1 MFELHPTLQSDTVKI
16 GELPLSLLLLSKD
29 ANYPWLIL
37 VPKRYGIEE
46 LYELSP
52 DDRYQLTQESDWISR
67 ALVSLFSPDK
77 LNIAAIGN
85 MVPQLHIHHVCRFHN
100 DACWPKPVWGQVPA
114 TAYTNAEIAAIIK
127 NVSGKLTSCG
137 LTSS

>member
-1 MFELHPTLQSDTVKI
+1 
-16 GELPLSLLLLSKD
+16 
-29 ANYPWLIL
+29 
-37 VPKRYGIEE
+37 
-46 LYELSP
+46 LYELSA

-77 LNIAAIGN
+77 LNIAVIGN
-85 MVPQLHIHHVCRFHN
+85 MVPQLHMHHVCRFRN

-114 TAYTNAEIAAIIK
+114 TAYTNTEIAAIIK
-127 NVSGKLTSCG
+127 NVSGKLTSCD

>member
-1 MFELHPTLQSDTVKI
+1 MFELHPTLESDTVKI

-37 VPKRYGIEE
+37 VPKRHGIEE
-46 LYELSP
+46 LYQLSA
-52 DDRYQLTQESDWISR
+52 DDRHQLMKESDWISR

-77 LNIAAIGN
+77 LNIAVIGN
-85 MVPQLHIHHVCRFHN
+85 MVPQLHIHHVCRFRT
-100 DACWPKPVWGQVPA
+100 DVCWPKPVWGQVPA
-114 TAYTNAEIAAIIK
+114 TAYTHADVTAIISD
-127 NVSGKLTSCG
+127 VSGQLISCG

>member
-1 MFELHPTLQSDTVKI
+1 MFELHPTLESDTVKI

-37 VPKRYGIEE
+37 VPKRHGIEE
-46 LYELSP
+46 LYQLSA
-52 DDRYQLTQESDWISR
+52 DDRHQLMKESDCLSK
-67 ALVSLFSPDK
+67 ALVSLFSPDQ

-85 MVPQLHIHHVCRFHN
+85 MVPQLHIHHVCRFRT
-100 DACWPKPVWGQVPA
+100 DVCWPKPVWGQVPA
-114 TAYTNAEIAAIIK
+114 TAYTHADVTAIISD
-127 NVSGKLTSCG
+127 VSGQLISCG

>member
-1 MFELHPTLQSDTVKI
+1 MFELHPTLELDTVKI

-37 VPKRYGIEE
+37 VPKRCGIEE
-46 LYELSP
+46 LYQLSA
-52 DDRYQLTQESDWISR
+52 DDRYQLTQESDSLSR

-85 MVPQLHIHHVCRFHN
+85 MVPQLHMHHVCRYRN

-114 TAYTNAEIAAIIK
+114 TAYTNAEIATIIRG
-127 NVSGKLTSCG
+127 VSGQLISCG